1 MMRESKE
8 PRLYR
13 LGKKAISQYVQTGC
27 RLRLRFEMHAGDVSR
42 SHAGIPPK
50 DGRNPGLLVSHGRAH
65 ERAAFKELYDV
76 FPGRVFFGPEV
87 VEADDERAF
96 QKIALG
102 DYLPT
107 AEPGDFIVEGEFE
120 VCAGFRRAHGLRDL
134 ETGEA
139 TAGGGRMTYSKVR
152 PDIVRVEAC
161 GAGERRAI
169 RADGEI
175 RTVPAEDARHG
186 LRIVD
191 VKLASEPGPA
201 HFAELAYYAMTL
213 DAWLAQAG
221 LDDRFLVL
229 ADAGIWP
236 GNHEG
241 SALKALLDAASGGP
255 LDQEAASDAW
265 LSSLEIL
272 PAEVVTERVKRF
284 LAVELREVVSE
295 TDWRALPWHVG
306 RSCSGCDWLGFTWGR
321 DDPDDPAPSPPGDAL
336 ETGRED
342 YCWNRAARE
351 GHLSR
356 IPGMTAG
363 ACGKLARRGIRDL
376 AAFAAL
382 PPDDPAYEEHQALK
396 AGRAILRHRAEALAQ
411 GRTIGVP
418 DRAGTS
424 AVLPKWAD
432 ARVAFSVDY
441 DVASGLTFAF
451 GYKLLI
457 LSGGVAAETR
467 EAVEIVGSKSVAE
480 ERRVFAAL
488 MARLQTDL
496 LDAERIIL
504 EGRERAL
511 GRAAKERAKRQPP
524 TVQFYIW
531 DRNSFEHLSRLMGRH
546 LEAVREPDAEG
557 VTASPMSWIFPA
569 AQLLKDARNISRNS
583 PVTIVAEAVR
593 LLAVDI
599 PHHYSILEVAARYQM
614 VGIVKLAKATR
625 RFPVSNLFKDPLSD
639 QVPSERGLEVW
650 SGSRLVETM
659 GRDAH
664 AGKLRQTVAIKL
676 DAMLSIVRRLTDDLD
691 ETLSSHAPTIRSI
704 MHDQARLDG
713 VSDDGQ
719 ILRQH
724 ARLMK
729 AAEALDVDLAMA
741 MPPQEREARYRS
753 MRLLRRLSAEEAA
766 EFLVG
771 AGVAPA
777 PRIHVFEFR
786 ASSLEAKIKVGDFN
800 LSLMPEDSLRLQ
812 HATLR
817 MLKRDHPEL
826 SKRIKDDFVRDSR
839 RIRENCPVTVL
850 ALDRIARLVAVE
862 DDEGLPTLFHE
873 LGIWS
878 LDFDGAAGP
887 GGILDPISRD
897 FFVAPRLEP
906 ALRSYGVPPLS
917 VSRPLFARG
926 VSNVALRR
934 SARSGGSVPAERFVW
949 DADRL
954 AEEPSGRS
962 GAEALAVL
970 ERIGRSLTPRQ
981 ADAVSRAVGRRLSL
995 LWGPPGTGKSRTAVS
1010 LLIALLAVSRGR
1022 KLRIAVTGPTWVA
1035 IENVAA
1041 ELPEAFAKAGIG
1053 PVRHVRLAS
1062 SRASAAGVHENLRGH
1077 ILAPSGA
1084 KDDKATKDL
1093 LGVLQARSEHVVLS
1107 GTAEQ
1112 LARLVKIA
1120 SEDKEAPR
1128 APLVDFML
1136 VDEASQMDVAHAV
1149 VAFTAL
1155 AEDACLTVVGDDLQ
1169 MPPIHPVEPP
1179 EGGAHLVGSVYD
1191 FYRLYRSGHPGGGIG
1206 PTMLDVNYRS
1216 NAEIVDFFRN
1226 AGYGRDLRAAHPGLR
1241 IDLRPPAT
1249 AESAPSRALEAILD
1263 PGEPLVAIVHE
1274 DVFSSQR
1281 NEAEADLV
1289 SAMVAALYGR
1299 LGSLERTGEILD
1311 EAAFFRE
1318 GVGVV
1323 TPHRAQQ
1330 AAILER
1336 LGARLPPEVDRESM
1350 TAAVDTVERFQGQ
1363 QKAVMVASFGIGDA
1377 DQIAAEEE
1385 FLFGLNRFN
1394 VIASRA
1400 RAKLVVVMSRSL
1412 ADHLPRDLAVL
1423 RGSRLLKGFV
1433 GRHLPSVAY
1442 ARIPGLGRCEI
1453 RRAGPKPHPEFVHPA
1468 PAVAA
1473 E

>member
-1 MMRESKE
+1 M
-8 PRLYR
+8 YR
-13 LGKKAISQYVQTGC
+13 LGKKAISQYIQTGC

-42 SHAGIPPK
+42 SRAGIPPK
-50 DGRNPGLLVSHGRAH
+50 DGRNPGLLVSHGRSH

-87 VEADDERAF
+87 VESDDERAF
-96 QKIALG
+96 QKIALM

-107 AEPGDFIVEGEFE
+107 AEPGDFIVEGEFD
-120 VCAGFRRAHGLRDL
+120 VCAGFRRAHGLMDL

-152 PDIVRVEAC
+152 PDIVRVEAS
-161 GAGERRAI
+161 GGVERRKI
-169 RADGEI
+169 RADGRI
-175 RTVPAEDARHG
+175 DIVPEEDARHG

-213 DAWLAQAG
+213 DAWLAEAG

-241 SALKALLDAASGGP
+241 SPLKALLDAAGETLGFE
-255 LDQEAASDAW
+255 EASAAW
-265 LSSLEIL
+265 LSGLEIL
-272 PAEVVTERVKRF
+272 PAEVVLERVRRF
-284 LAVELREVVSE
+284 LAVELRDVVAE
-295 TDWRALPWHVG
+295 PDWRSLPWHVG
-306 RSCSGCDWLGFTWGR
+306 RSCSGCDWLGFSWGR
-321 DDPDDPAPSPPGDAL
+321 DDPQDPAPLPADDASDPQ
-336 ETGRED
+336 REN

-363 ACGKLARRGIRDL
+363 ACGKLALRGIRDI

-382 PPDDPAYEEHQALK
+382 SSDDPAYEEHQALK

-418 DRAGTS
+418 DKAGTS

-488 MARLQTDL
+488 MGRLQTDL

-511 GRAAKERAKRQPP
+511 GRAAKEKAKRQPP

-546 LEAVREPDAEG
+546 LEAVREPDAAG

-664 AGKLRQTVAIKL
+664 AAKLRQTVATKL

-691 ETLSSHAPTIRSI
+691 ETLSSQAPTIRSI

-719 ILRQH
+719 ILRHH

-753 MRLLRRLSAEEAA
+753 MRLLRRLSAGEAT
-766 EFLVG
+766 EFLSASGVE
-771 AGVAPA
+771 AG

-826 SKRIKDDFVRDSR
+826 SKRIKDDFVRDGR

-878 LDFDGAAGP
+878 LDFDGSSG

-897 FFVAPRLEP
+897 FFVGPRLEP

-917 VSRPLFARG
+917 VSRPLFGRG
-926 VSNVALRR
+926 VSNVTLRR
-934 SARSGGSVPAERFVW
+934 STRSGPGVPAERFVW

-954 AEEPSGRS
+954 AAEPSGRS
-962 GAEALAVL
+962 GTEALAFL
-970 ERIGRSLTPRQ
+970 ARIGRGLTPRQ
-981 ADAVSRAVGRRLSL
+981 ADAVSRAVGQRLSL

-1010 LLIALLAVSRGR
+1010 LLIALLAVSRER
-1022 KLRIAVTGPTWVA
+1022 KLRIAITGPTWVA

-1041 ELPEAFAKAGIG
+1041 ELPEAFEAAGIG
-1053 PVRHVRLAS
+1053 SVRHVRLAS
-1062 SRASAAGVHENLRGH
+1062 SRASAASVHQHLRDH

-1093 LGVLQARSEHVVLS
+1093 LAALRTRSEHVVLS

-1112 LARLVKIA
+1112 IARLVKIA
-1120 SEDKEAPR
+1120 SDDKDAPR

-1155 AEDACLTVVGDDLQ
+1155 ADDACLTVIGDDLQ

-1179 EGGAHLVGSVYD
+1179 DGGAHLVGSIYD
-1191 FYRLYRSGHPGGGIG
+1191 FYRLYRDGRPDGGIV

-1226 AGYGRDLRAAHPGLR
+1226 AGYGRDLRSAHPGLR
-1241 IDLRPPAT
+1241 IDLRPSGPAQEPT
-1249 AESAPSRALEAILD
+1249 SPALEAILD
-1263 PGEPLVAIVHE
+1263 PGEPLIAIVHQ

-1281 NEAEADLV
+1281 NEAEAELV
-1289 SAMVAALYGR
+1289 SAMVASLYGR
-1299 LGSLERTGEILD
+1299 LGSIERPGEILD
-1311 EAAFFRE
+1311 GVAFFRE

-1336 LGARLPPEVDRESM
+1336 LGARLPPEVDREAMAS
-1350 TAAVDTVERFQGQ
+1350 AVDTVERFQGQ
-1363 QKAVMVASFGIGDA
+1363 QKAVMIASFGIGDA

-1453 RRAGPKPHPEFVHPA
+1453 RRAGPTLGHAAGQPA
-1468 PAVAA
+1468 PAVAV

>member
-1 MMRESKE
+1 
-8 PRLYR
+8 
-13 LGKKAISQYVQTGC
+13 
-27 RLRLRFEMHAGDVSR
+27 
-42 SHAGIPPK
+42 
-50 DGRNPGLLVSHGRAH
+50 
-65 ERAAFKELYDV
+65 
-76 FPGRVFFGPEV
+76 
-87 VEADDERAF
+87 
-96 QKIALG
+96 
-102 DYLPT
+102 
-107 AEPGDFIVEGEFE
+107 
-120 VCAGFRRAHGLRDL
+120 
-134 ETGEA
+134 
-139 TAGGGRMTYSKVR
+139 
-152 PDIVRVEAC
+152 
-161 GAGERRAI
+161 
-169 RADGEI
+169 
-175 RTVPAEDARHG
+175 
-186 LRIVD
+186 
-191 VKLASEPGPA
+191 
-201 HFAELAYYAMTL
+201 
-213 DAWLAQAG
+213 
-221 LDDRFLVL
+221 
-229 ADAGIWP
+229 
-236 GNHEG
+236 
-241 SALKALLDAASGGP
+241 
-255 LDQEAASDAW
+255 
-265 LSSLEIL
+265 
-272 PAEVVTERVKRF
+272 
-284 LAVELREVVSE
+284 
-295 TDWRALPWHVG
+295 
-306 RSCSGCDWLGFTWGR
+306 
-321 DDPDDPAPSPPGDAL
+321 
-336 ETGRED
+336 
-342 YCWNRAARE
+342 
-351 GHLSR
+351 
-356 IPGMTAG
+356 
-363 ACGKLARRGIRDL
+363 IRDI

-396 AGRAILRHRAEALAQ
+396 AGRAVLRHRAEALAQ

-418 DRAGTS
+418 DKAGTS

-467 EAVEIVGSKSVAE
+467 EAVELVGSKSLGE
-480 ERRVFAAL
+480 ERQVFAAL
-488 MARLQTDL
+488 MARLQADL
-496 LDAERIIL
+496 MDAERIIL

-546 LEAVREPDAEG
+546 LDAVRESEVEG

-639 QVPSERGLEVW
+639 QVPSERGLEIW

-664 AGKLRQTVAIKL
+664 AAKLRQTVAIKL

-691 ETLSSHAPTIRSI
+691 ETLSSQAPTIRSV

-719 ILRQH
+719 ILRHH

-753 MRLLRRLSAEEAA
+753 MRLLRRLPATEAA
-766 EFLVG
+766 EFM
-771 AGVAPA
+771 AANGVAA
-777 PRIHVFEFR
+777 GPRIHVFEFR

-826 SKRIKDDFVRDSR
+826 SKRIKDDFVRDGR

-850 ALDRIARLVAVE
+850 ALDRIARIVAVE

-878 LDFDGAAGP
+878 LDFDGSAGA

-897 FFVAPRLEP
+897 FFVGPRLEP

-917 VSRPLFARG
+917 VSRPLFARD

-934 SARSGGSVPAERFVW
+934 SRRSGPSVPAERFVW
-949 DADRL
+949 DADGL

-962 GAEALAVL
+962 GVEALAFL
-970 ERIGRSLTPRQ
+970 ARIGRSLTPRQ
-981 ADAVSRAVGRRLSL
+981 ADAVSRAVGQRLSL

-1010 LLIALLAVSRGR
+1010 LLIALLAVSRDR

-1041 ELPEAFAKAGIG
+1041 ELPEAFARAGIG

-1062 SRASAAGVHENLRGH
+1062 SRATVASVHENLRDH

-1084 KDDKATKDL
+1084 KDDKATRDL
-1093 LGVLQARSEHVVLS
+1093 LGVLEARTEHVVLS

-1112 LARLVKIA
+1112 IARLVKIA
-1120 SEDKEAPR
+1120 SQDKEAPR
-1128 APLVDFML
+1128 APIVDFML

-1169 MPPIHPVEPP
+1169 MPPIHPVDPP
-1179 EGGAHLVGSVYD
+1179 DGGAHLVGSVYD
-1191 FYRLYRSGHPGGGIG
+1191 FFRLYRTGRPDDGIA

-1216 NAEIVDFFRN
+1216 NAEIVDFFRD
-1226 AGYGRDLRAAHPGLR
+1226 AGYGRDLRSAHPDLR
-1241 IDLRPPAT
+1241 IDLRRPGPG
-1249 AESAPSRALEAILD
+1249 EVAPSRALEAILD
-1263 PGEPLVAIVHE
+1263 PEEPLVAVVHE

-1289 SAMVAALYGR
+1289 AATISALYGR
-1299 LGSLERTGEILD
+1299 LGSLERPGEILD
-1311 EAAFFRE
+1311 GVSFFRE

-1336 LGARLPPEVDRESM
+1336 LGARLPPEVDRDAM

-1433 GRHLPSVAY
+1433 GRHLPSVAH

-1453 RRAGPKPHPEFVHPA
+1453 RRAGPKPHTGVLHPA
-1468 PAVAA
+1468 PAAA
-1473 E
+1473 AG